1 MNRVFNYIRIFL
13 RRADLV
19 LLGLCVAATLFGM
32 LLISSAARYLG
43 AAHYLSVQA
52 VALALGVIAYVV
64 MTCIDIDVVAERW
77 ELLLVLGLAF
87 IGSLY
92 FFGSGEQTTGNRSW
106 LYVRFLGMSV
116 QPAEVCKIFFVI
128 ILAKLMSLHQNRL
141 STPLTVAKLL
151 LVTGLFVLVIRVA
164 SYDDGLAL
172 SYLAMFVLMA
182 LAGGVSLAWFGA
194 GILALAAAIPFVWTN
209 LLDQTQRNRIL
220 IIFDPSVDPLAQNAR
235 YQMNLCQT
243 ALGGGQLTG
252 QGLYHGA
259 QTQSGILTGQHT
271 DYIFTVA
278 GEELGMVGCFCVL
291 ALLCA
296 IILRCI
302 WVGAKSG
309 NYMNRMI
316 CFGFAMNLLF
326 QVFINVG
333 MCVGVV
339 PIIGLTLPFFSYG
352 GSGIITNFICMGIV
366 SGIRMRPAPDFNV
379 RYLQPPMA
387 PVFR

>member
-1 MNRVFNYIRIFL
+1 MRRIVNIVLTFF

-19 LLGLCVAATLFGM
+19 LLGLCAAATLFGIV
-32 LLISSAARYLG
+32 LISSAARYLG
-43 AAHYLSVQA
+43 PSHYLTVQA
-52 VALALGVIAYVV
+52 VALVLGIGAYAIISFVD
-64 MTCIDIDVVAERW
+64 IDIVAERW
-77 ELLLVLGLAF
+77 ELLLLVSLAF
-87 IGSLY
+87 IVSLRWL
-92 FFGSGEQTTGNRSW
+92 GIGEQTTGNRSW
-106 LYVRFLGMSV
+106 IYLRLLGVSV
-116 QPAEVCKIFFVI
+116 QPAEVCKIFFII
-128 ILAKLMSLHQNRL
+128 ILAKVMSRNQNRL
-141 STPLTVAKLL
+141 STPLTVGKLL
-151 LVTGLFVLVIRVA
+151 VITALLAGAIMVF

-172 SYLAMFVLMA
+172 SYLAVFVLMA

-194 GILALAAAIPFVWTN
+194 GILALLAITPFVWTQV
-209 LLDQTQRNRIL
+209 LDQPQRNRIL
-220 IIFDPSVDPLAQNAR
+220 VVFDPSVDPLAQGAR

-271 DYIFTVA
+271 DYIFTVV

-302 WVGAKSG
+302 WVGVKSG

-333 MCVGVV
+333 MCLGVV

-352 GSGIITNFICMGIV
+352 GSGIITNFVCMGVV
-366 SGIRMRPAPDFNV
+366 SSIYMRPAPDRNV
-379 RYLQPPMA
+379 RYIQPPIA
-387 PVFR
+387 AAAR